1 MNAIG
6 LIAYGFAILLG
17 GPGPGSGDSQTD
29 PLRRGHQLLAA
40 GACDRALE
48 AFKDAGGEGKGRSP
62 EAWLGVAQAQQC
74 RGAFKESVKAC
85 DRVLTLAPEAAGIQV
100 RAHNLKGIALTALG
114 RRGGKHELAQAEVEF
129 RKALELG
136 DEPEVRYNL
145 AFLLMG
151 QARDAEGAA
160 VLKALLERTP
170 PAALAERARQLL
182 AEPRRAREDFA
193 PDLSLSL
200 ADGKSV
206 ALQDLKG
213 KVVLLDFWASWCR
226 PCLEGLPSLA
236 RLRKKFPEDRLAIV
250 GLSVD
255 EPEAWEA
262 ALARHTMPWLQARNP
277 EAARQL
283 HVNAFPTYWVINREG
298 MIRYR
303 HRGWD
308 RGAGLALESE
318 IKKCL
323 ASPLGA
329 SAPGSP

>member
-1 MNAIG
+1 M
-6 LIAYGFAILLG
+6 
-17 GPGPGSGDSQTD
+17 
-29 PLRRGHQLLAA
+29 
-40 GACDRALE
+40 
-48 AFKDAGGEGKGRSP
+48 
-62 EAWLGVAQAQQC
+62 
-74 RGAFKESVKAC
+74 
-85 DRVLTLAPEAAGIQV
+85 
-100 RAHNLKGIALTALG
+100 
-114 RRGGKHELAQAEVEF
+114 EF

-136 DEPEVRYNL
+136 DEPEARYNL

-151 QARDAEGAA
+151 QARDAEGAE
-160 VLKALLERTP
+160 VLKELLERPPQTP
-170 PAALAERARQLL
+170 LAEKARRLL

-206 ALQDLKG
+206 ALQDLQG
-213 KVVLLDFWASWCR
+213 KVVLLDFWASWCG

-250 GLSVD
+250 GLSID

-283 HVNAFPTYWVINREG
+283 HVNSLPTYWVIDREG
-298 MIRYR
+298 IIRYR

-308 RGAGLALESE
+308 RGTGLTLESE

-323 ASPLGA
+323 EAALGA
-329 SAPGSP
+329 PAPGSP